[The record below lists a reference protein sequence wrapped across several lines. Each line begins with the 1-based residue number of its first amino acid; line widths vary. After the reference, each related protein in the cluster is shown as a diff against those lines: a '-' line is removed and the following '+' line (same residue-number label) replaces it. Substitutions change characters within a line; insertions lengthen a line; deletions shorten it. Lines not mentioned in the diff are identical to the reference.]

1 MGAITVFLADDSA
14 IIRAGVSAMLQ
25 RDPDVEVIGI
35 ADDYDTLVAGA
46 ARRTPTSS

>member
-25 RDPDVEVIGI
+25 RDPDVEVVGV
-35 ADDYDTLVAGA
+35 AEDYDSPRGRCRSGA
-46 ARRTPTSS
+46 TPT